1 MKVCVLQP
9 DYSTSGVDYR
19 HYDPPRDLSALLPG
33 HTVDHVAL
41 HKLTTYRQLKT
52 LAAEGYDIFVN
63 LCEGYLD
70 WDTPSIDVIDALERL
85 DLPFTGPPS
94 ALYDPSKVLMKYV
107 AHTVGVRTPR
117 HALVTRA
124 SAREPLDL
132 TGAGL
137 SFPLFVKPAHAG
149 DSLGIDA
156 GSLVHDDGALRD
168 RVALI
173 VREHGSALVEEYIDG
188 RELTVLVVASASPGD
203 PPTALAPVE
212 FRFPHDTAFKT
223 YALKTADLHPDANV
237 PVTDAA
243 LSARLKDAALRVFR
257 GFGGAGYARMDFRL
271 DGAGELYFLEANF
284 TCSVFY
290 SGGYEGSADYI
301 LQHDGIGQAGFAV
314 RIIAEGMARH
324 RAKQRPYAIRGD
336 SIAGYGIVAT
346 RDIAAG
352 EVVYRGE
359 GRAQRLVT
367 ARHVEDT
374 WSADDQAVFAQYGY
388 PLSDEVY
395 SIWDSDPAQW
405 APQNHSCDANTAFD
419 GLNVVALRAIATGT
433 ELTLDYGAFTNHA
446 SAPFACRCGS
456 SGCRG
461 VVAGTPGNSVTA
473 RERIGRAGP

>member
-19 HYDPPRDLSALLPG
+19 HYDPPRDLSSLLPG

-41 HKLTTYRQLKT
+41 HKLTTYRQLKA
-52 LAAEGYDIFVN
+52 LAGGGYDIFVN

-85 DLPFTGPPS
+85 GLPFTGPPAS
-94 ALYDPSKVLMKYV
+94 LYDPSKVLMKYV

-117 HALVTRA
+117 HALVTQV

-132 TGAGL
+132 ARAALT
-137 SFPLFVKPAHAG
+137 FPLFVKPAHAG
-149 DSLGIDA
+149 DSLGIDG
-156 GSLVHDDGALRD
+156 GSLVRDTGALRD
-168 RVALI
+168 RVDQI
-173 VREHGSALVEEYIDG
+173 VRDYGSALVEEYIDG
-188 RELTVLVVASASPGD
+188 RELTVLVVAGASAGD

-212 FRFPHDTAFKT
+212 FMFPPETAFKT

-237 PVTDAA
+237 PVADDVLAT
-243 LSARLKDAALRVFR
+243 RLKDAALRVFR
-257 GFGGAGYARMDFRL
+257 GFGGVGYARMDFRL
-271 DGAGELYFLEANF
+271 DGAGELYFLEINF

-290 SGGYEGSADYI
+290 TGGYEGSADYI
-301 LQHDGIGQAGFAV
+301 LHHDGMGQAGFAT

-336 SIAGYGIVAT
+336 SIAGYGIFAT
-346 RDIAAG
+346 RDIASG

-359 GRAQRLVT
+359 ERAQRIVT
-367 ARHVEDT
+367 ARHVRDT
-374 WSADDQAVFAQYGY
+374 WSAEDQAVFAEYGY

-395 SIWDSDPAQW
+395 SIWDADPTQW

-419 GLNVVALRAIATGT
+419 GLNVVALRAIALGS
-433 ELTLDYGAFTNHA
+433 ELTLDYAALANEG
-446 SAPFACRCGS
+446 SAPFECRCGS
-456 SGCRG
+456 ANCRG
-461 VVAGTPGNSVTA
+461 VVFGTPGNSVTA
-473 RERIGRAGP
+473 RERLRRAGA